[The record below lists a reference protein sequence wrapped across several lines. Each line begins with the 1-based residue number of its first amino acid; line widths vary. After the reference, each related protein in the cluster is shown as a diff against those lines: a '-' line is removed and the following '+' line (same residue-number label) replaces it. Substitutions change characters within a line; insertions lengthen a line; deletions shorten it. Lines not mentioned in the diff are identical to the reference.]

1 MEEERVEL
9 VASHESSEGLEPADG
24 AFDDP
29 AFSITPQWSSV
40 LGRRSNTA
48 AAMRADQLDPT
59 VSQSLTQGITVGSPV
74 IDQPVGH
81 VRCDGLIKQRLDQ
94 CDFSGAGRVY
104 VDSQWQAVPI
114 DQEHKL
120 AAFAALGGANAIS
133 PFFAD
138 ANVPSAKPSSQFSWP
153 RSSSCWSK
161 RSQASSQTPLKDHSA
176 NRRQQVTYEG
186 YERGRSFQ
194 R

>member
-1 MEEERVEL
+1 MEEECVEL
-9 VASHESSEGLEPADG
+9 VPGHESSEGLEPADG
-24 AFDDP
+24 AFHDP
-29 AFSITPQWSSV
+29 TFSITPQWSSV

-133 PFFAD
+133 PFLLMQTCHRQ
-138 ANVPSAKPSSQFSWP
+138 NLHPSSVGRVHRAAGANAPKLGPKLHSRTIRQIV
-153 RSSSCWSK
+153 
-161 RSQASSQTPLKDHSA
+161 AS
-176 NRRQQVTYEG
+176 R
-186 YERGRSFQ
+186 
-194 R
+194 